1 MNENLPHIRIYSPK
15 RSFDNNNTGRQD
27 DQLVATNKNVTGA
40 KRQPDRQSSEVER
53 SSSARSH
60 FTSTNSEFLNNSSR
74 DGLNLLDPLSQHI
87 MSRTRSSNSPSKG
100 SVQNQSIAS
109 PRTSFNNTERRNQKY
124 LSSGSENEANS
135 TGNIP
140 DVEPVQSRPANGRR
154 SSIFSRILGNK
165 SGIFNSR
172 NLEDYA
178 EDDDK
183 DAVDGISRV
192 EGNAADPF
200 PWIPKEK
207 NRWEGPSKYIRVRSH
222 KTKQKSFGHLFLAQ
236 ELHCKPAM
244 ASEYNHYYNA
254 TPNPIPSSSDIP
266 PMTSSSQSAM
276 QNIEDSQHDIGL
288 SDDNPYVDEMHPH
301 YRPSYTHRPNKE
313 PSIHSTTLVQTIKE
327 DENPL
332 NCAIWAMKFSRDG
345 RFLAVGGQD
354 NILRVWQVL
363 DRGQD
368 NVKADP
374 SLDPGKLK
382 SKLDLGAPVF
392 SSTPV
397 QQYVGHTADILDIS
411 WSKNNFL
418 LSSSMDRTVRLWHP
432 LRKDCLCCFEH
443 SDFVTSIAFH
453 PKDDRFFLSGSLDCK
468 LRLWSIKD
476 KNVAHWNELPELI
489 TAVAFSPDGGLAI
502 AGTFVGLCLFYD
514 TRGLRFRTQMHIR
527 SSRGRNAGGSKITG
541 IETRTRI
548 IENIAG
554 DTEMLVTTNDSR
566 IRVYNLRDKSFEI
579 KFKGHL
585 NEQSQNKSSFD
596 EELKHVICGS
606 EDHQVYIWN
615 VPTPHMQKSKKQC
628 YEHFKASLRPITTAI
643 FVPSRT
649 KQLLL
654 SAGDPLYAAA
664 ITARRTS
671 FSSEASFD
679 PSRLTKNLQTSI
691 NSLPQELNNGHIIV
705 CGDLDGRIR
714 VFRQD
719 CSFEARNSQ
728 REINHEGFSLPS
740 FVKNRSNNNSIRS
753 LKNKSLPL
761 SRSRHPSVSSKQT
774 SQKAEKREN
783 EDEDA
788 RSETTTEDQERVLG
802 TDDSEAIK
810 RVDMMMLQ
818 EGASSMAYYSMN
830 DLDVNNTNVS
840 RALNYAK
847 HDGTKKE
854 DVEQPDP
861 VKVASSL
868 APSSKDEN
876 NRFMIDRDR
885 MECAK
890 CGNYLFYVYRKLR
903 DINSFAYSVTCSH
916 CGQKLYAPTED
927 YKDD

>member
-1 MNENLPHIRIYSPK
+1 MNDNLPHIRIHSPK
-15 RSFDNNNTGRQD
+15 GSSENNDANRQD
-27 DQLVATNKNVTGA
+27 DQLVTMNKDVRS

-60 FTSTNSEFLNNSSR
+60 FTSSNSDFPNNSSR

-87 MSRTRSSNSPSKG
+87 MSRTRSSNSPSKIG
-100 SVQNQSIAS
+100 VQNQSLTSA
-109 PRTSFNNTERRNQKY
+109 RTSFTNSERRNN
-124 LSSGSENEANS
+124 SNFSPGSENETI
-135 TGNIP
+135 TGNLP
-140 DVEPVQSRPANGRR
+140 NLEANQARHANGRR
-154 SSIFSRILGNK
+154 SSIFSRVLGNR
-165 SGIFNSR
+165 SSIFNHR
-172 NLEDYA
+172 GLEDNA

-200 PWIPKEK
+200 SWISKGK
-207 NRWEGPSKYIRVRSH
+207 NQWEAPSRYIRVRSH

-244 ASEYNHYYNA
+244 ASVYNYYYNA
-254 TPNPIPSSSDIP
+254 TPDPIPYSSDVPCKSSSSGLSAVQNAEYSQNDI
-266 PMTSSSQSAM
+266 
-276 QNIEDSQHDIGL
+276 HL
-288 SDDNPYVDEMHPH
+288 SDDNPYVDEMHPNYH
-301 YRPSYTHRPNKE
+301 PSYSHRQTRD
-313 PSIHSTTLVQTIKE
+313 PSIHSDTVIQTVKE
-327 DENPL
+327 DENPI

-354 NILRVWQVL
+354 KILRVWQVL
-363 DRGQD
+363 DRGQARKYD
-368 NVKADP
+368 A
-374 SLDPGKLK
+374 SSEPGNFT

-392 SSTPV
+392 TSSPI

-514 TRGLRFRTQMHIR
+514 TRGLRFRTQIHIR
-527 SSRGRNAGGSKITG
+527 SSRGRNAKGSKITG

-548 IENIAG
+548 IENVAG
-554 DTEMLVTTNDSR
+554 DTEMLITTNDSR
-566 IRVYNLRDKSFEI
+566 IRVYNLRDKSLEI

-596 EELKHVICGS
+596 EELKHIICGS
-606 EDHQVYIWN
+606 EDHQVYVWD
-615 VPTPHMQKSKKQC
+615 VPPPHMQKSKKQS
-628 YEHFKASLRPITTAI
+628 YEHFKASMRPITTAV
-643 FVPSRT
+643 FVPVRT

-654 SAGDPLYAAA
+654 MAGDPLYAAA

-671 FSSEASFD
+671 VGSEASFN
-679 PSRLTKNLQTSI
+679 PSRVTNNQKISI
-691 NSLPQELNNGHIIV
+691 NWLPPEVNNGHIIV

-719 CSFEARNSQ
+719 SSFEARNSRQ
-728 REINHEGFSLPS
+728 GSNEGFSLPS
-740 FVKNRSNNNSIRS
+740 LVKNKSNNSLRS
-753 LKNKSLPL
+753 LKNKPFSLN
-761 SRSRHPSVSSKQT
+761 RSRHPSVSSKQT
-774 SQKAEKREN
+774 SQKPKKHEN
-783 EDEDA
+783 RGAPNEVA
-788 RSETTTEDQERVLG
+788 TETQEIQLG
-802 TDDSEAIK
+802 MDDSEALK

-840 RALNYAK
+840 RALNTAK
-847 HDGTKKE
+847 QKGASKK
-854 DVEQPDP
+854 DINQTDP
-861 VKVASSL
+861 VKAASSL

-876 NRFMIDRDR
+876 NQIFFEKDR
-885 MECAK
+885 MECTK
-890 CGNYLFYVYRKLR
+890 CGNYLFHVSRKIR
-903 DINSFAYSVTCSH
+903 DINTFAYSLTCSH
-916 CGQKLYAPTED
+916 CGQKLYTPTED